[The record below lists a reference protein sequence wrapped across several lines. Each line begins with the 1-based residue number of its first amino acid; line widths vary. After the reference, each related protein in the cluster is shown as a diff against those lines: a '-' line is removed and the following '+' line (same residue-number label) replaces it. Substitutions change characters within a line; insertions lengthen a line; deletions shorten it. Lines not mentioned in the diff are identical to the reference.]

1 MIEKYKNDEIIKNCN
16 KIIDIMK
23 DNYNKGEIDYNTYD
37 KIVEM
42 ILSIVEERIKHLIF
56 WEEK

>member
-1 MIEKYKNDEIIKNCN
+1 MIEKYKKDEIINNCN

-23 DNYNKGEIDYNTYD
+23 DNYNKGAIDYNTYD

-42 ILSIVEERIKHLIF
+42 ILNIVEERIKHLIF
-56 WEEK
+56 WEE